1 MELKIQE
8 RNLPNTLAYKIFAL
22 RSTMDQAIRNFLQRL
37 EESGR
42 SHDQSE
48 SQHSQRYLNL
58 EPETAE
64 ALALLLKIARVRN
77 LLEIGTANGYSTIWI
92 ASALAPSGGRITS
105 IEKNPRKHRLA
116 QENLRQTGLLP
127 FVNLLLGEATEVVAS
142 LSGPF
147 DCVFFD
153 ADRISAPQQL
163 ELLLPKLAS
172 PALLLAD
179 NALSHPDQI
188 AAYLARIEQLDQ
200 TSHAILKIG
209 KGLSVAYRET

>member
-1 MELKIQE
+1 MEPSTRILLKQ
-8 RNLPNTLAYKIFAL
+8 
-22 RSTMDQAIRNFLQRL
+22 L
-37 EESGR
+37 EVSGR
-42 SHDQSE
+42 THDESE

-64 ALALLLKIARVRN
+64 AVTLLLRIARVRH
-77 LLEIGTANGYSTIWI
+77 LLEIGTGNGYSTIWI
-92 ASALAPSGGRITS
+92 ASAIAPYGGRITS
-105 IEKNPRKHRLA
+105 IEKDPRKHDLA
-116 QENLRQTGLLP
+116 QENLDRAGLSP
-127 FVNLLLGEATEVVAS
+127 FVELLLGDATEIVAS

-163 ELLLPKLAS
+163 DLLLPKLLS

-188 AAYLARIEQLDQ
+188 AAYLTRIEQLDH
-200 TSHAILKIG
+200 TIHVILKIG
-209 KGLSVAYRET
+209 LSIAYRETTV